1 MASFYKVFFAL
12 LLIICSALLIGL
24 WYSSH
29 SPDYLRF
36 PDAMEYAGA
45 ARNMT
50 EGEGFSTN
58 TLWVLRLPLSNELPA
73 PEIRRPLLFPF
84 WTFLWFKI
92 LGAKDIIAIYASAF
106 WWLAAIILTFLFAQ
120 KFFSLKVAVISS
132 FLLIFDKATLNY
144 AFGGLTEPLFTV
156 ILLASIWFVLGTE
169 NKLRFL
175 AGGIILGLG
184 QWTRTNAFLYIVP
197 VLFIV
202 FCNLEFNH
210 PPCPPYKGGYN
221 DNHTREKKLLI
232 SLMFILGFFIC
243 ILPIFIRNHS
253 AVGLFS
259 LNPLYSYVV
268 LNETPISPAHGM
280 ERSLNF
286 YSPFAYFLKNPSVLI
301 NKWGSNF
308 IKNFECMGGSLYLI
322 FIGLSFSGLLCLKDK
337 KKKQFLWFTL
347 TSIGLSL
354 IFFSFGEFEGIR
366 FYVPFAPMLM
376 ILSVEI
382 LFSLKNKM
390 EIGDKPVYFISGLL
404 ILLSLILSIQ
414 MIVKTN
420 PDVRGLEFRETMGR
434 NLMSELPPDGVILSD
449 IPWATGWYGDRISI
463 WLPIHPEQIPEIE
476 QYIKIDGI
484 LLSGSVLGSSEL
496 SPRWQQIYMG
506 QLALPD
512 FEKVERNNL
521 PNMAFFVR
529 KK

>member
-1 MASFYKVFFAL
+1 MTPFSKVFFAL
-12 LLIICSALLIGL
+12 LLIICSALLVGL

-50 EGEGFSTN
+50 EGDGFATN
-58 TLWVLRLPLSNELPA
+58 TLWVLRLSLSNELPA
-73 PEIRRPLLFPF
+73 PEIRRPLLLPF

-106 WWLAAIILTFLFAQ
+106 WWFAGIILTFLFAQ
-120 KFFSLKVAVISS
+120 KYFSLKVAILSS

-156 ILLASIWFVLGTE
+156 ILLASIWSVLETK
-169 NKLRFL
+169 NKFRFL
-175 AGGIILGLG
+175 LGGIILGLG
-184 QWTRTNAFLYIVP
+184 QWTRTNAFLYIIP

-202 FCNLEFNH
+202 FCNPDFKH
-210 PPCPPYKGGYN
+210 SPSSPYKVEHN
-221 DNHTREKKLLI
+221 NNQSRQKKLLI

-243 ILPIFIRNHS
+243 ILPIFIRNQS
-253 AVGLFS
+253 ATGLFS

-268 LNETPISPAHGM
+268 LNETPIAPAHGM
-280 ERSLNF
+280 ERSLSF
-286 YSPFAYFLKNPSVLI
+286 YSPLAYFIKHPVVLI
-301 NKWGSNF
+301 NKWSSNF

-322 FIGLSFSGLLCLKDK
+322 FIGLSLSGLLCLKEK

-347 TSIGLSL
+347 ISIGLSI

-376 ILSVEI
+376 ILSIEV

-390 EIGDKPVYFISGLL
+390 EFGEKPVYLISGLL
-404 ILLSLILSIQ
+404 ISLSLIFSIQ

-420 PDVRGLEFRETMGR
+420 PDKRGLEFRQIMGR
-434 NLMSELPPDGVILSD
+434 NLMTELPPDGVILSD
-449 IPWATGWYGDRISI
+449 IPWATGWYGDRTSI
-463 WLPIHPEQIPEIE
+463 WLPIHPEQIPQLE

-484 LLSGSVLGSSEL
+484 LLSGSVVGSPEL
-496 SPRWQQIYMG
+496 SSRWQQIYTG
-506 QLALPD
+506 QLALPG
-512 FEKVERNNL
+512 FEKTEGNNL
-521 PNMAFFVR
+521 SNMAFFVR
-529 KK
+529 KN